1 MAFGK
6 LSDEGDDQPL
16 SEINMIPMID
26 VMLVLLIVFMITAP
40 LLTNAVKLELPEAS
54 SQLNQPDKQD
64 INLAIDG
71 AGKIYWNDQQVDE
84 AALVRLM
91 DGVDA
96 VVNLV
101 GVLHSDPALPYGP
114 AFKRAHV
121 DLPQIIVSACKK
133 AGVRRLVHMS
143 ALKAAADYLRF
154 FPSHNSQL
162 PPLREAR
169 LPASSRAIAETG

>member
-54 SQLNQPDKQD
+54 SQLNQPDKQE

-71 AGKIYWNDQQVDE
+71 AGQAEGEQPEIQLRIDRKVEYGIIARVMAQASQHGLHKI
-84 AALVRLM
+84 
-91 DGVDA
+91 
-96 VVNLV
+96 
-101 GVLHSDPALPYGP
+101 
-114 AFKRAHV
+114 AF
-121 DLPQIIVSACKK
+121 VSQ
-133 AGVRRLVHMS
+133 
-143 ALKAAADYLRF
+143 
-154 FPSHNSQL
+154 PE
-162 PPLREAR
+162 P
-169 LPASSRAIAETG
+169 

>member
-71 AGKIYWNDQQVDE
+71 AGKIYWNDQKVDE
-84 AALVRLM
+84 TALLAKMERAGQAEGELPEIQLRIDRKVEYGIIARVM
-91 DGVDA
+91 AQASQHG
-96 VVNLV
+96 
-101 GVLHSDPALPYGP
+101 LHKI
-114 AFKRAHV
+114 AF
-121 DLPQIIVSACKK
+121 VSQ
-133 AGVRRLVHMS
+133 
-143 ALKAAADYLRF
+143 
-154 FPSHNSQL
+154 PE
-162 PPLREAR
+162 P
-169 LPASSRAIAETG
+169 

>member
-71 AGKIYWNDQQVDE
+71 AGKIYWNDQEVNE
-84 AALVRLM
+84 ATLLAKMERAGQAEGELPEIQLRIDRKVEYGIIARVM
-91 DGVDA
+91 AQASQHG
-96 VVNLV
+96 
-101 GVLHSDPALPYGP
+101 LHKI
-114 AFKRAHV
+114 AF
-121 DLPQIIVSACKK
+121 VSQ
-133 AGVRRLVHMS
+133 
-143 ALKAAADYLRF
+143 
-154 FPSHNSQL
+154 PE
-162 PPLREAR
+162 P
-169 LPASSRAIAETG
+169 

>member
-54 SQLNQPDKQD
+54 SQLNQPDKQE

-71 AGKIYWNDQQVDE
+71 AGKLYWNDQEVNE
-84 AALVRLM
+84 AALLAKMESAGQAEGEQPEIQLRIDRKVEYGIIARVM
-91 DGVDA
+91 AQASQHG
-96 VVNLV
+96 
-101 GVLHSDPALPYGP
+101 LHKI
-114 AFKRAHV
+114 AF
-121 DLPQIIVSACKK
+121 VSQ
-133 AGVRRLVHMS
+133 
-143 ALKAAADYLRF
+143 
-154 FPSHNSQL
+154 PE
-162 PPLREAR
+162 P
-169 LPASSRAIAETG
+169 

>member
-54 SQLNQPDKQD
+54 SQLNQPDKQE

-71 AGKIYWNDQQVDE
+71 AGKTYWNDQQVDE
-84 AALVRLM
+84 AALLARMEIAGQAEGELPEIQLRIDRKVEYGIIARVM
-91 DGVDA
+91 AQASQHG
-96 VVNLV
+96 
-101 GVLHSDPALPYGP
+101 LHKI
-114 AFKRAHV
+114 AF
-121 DLPQIIVSACKK
+121 VSQ
-133 AGVRRLVHMS
+133 
-143 ALKAAADYLRF
+143 
-154 FPSHNSQL
+154 PE
-162 PPLREAR
+162 P
-169 LPASSRAIAETG
+169 